1 MSLNWL
7 NLSKWKVWR
16 RMSRSTLR
24 FLHFVTNLVTNL
36 FPFTNVCLT
45 VECSTIQTSAEI
57 ASSRLSST
65 RFENIQKEKL
75 KCMLIVHCLA
85 DSDVFAFF
93 AFLLY
98 SIHWIL
104 ATSAPS
110 KSLFESSWVFHPL
123 FFYDWSSGELSS
135 MKFSWKAGNCPLRET
150 PPPNRLKSGHL
161 LSKYWQKWVNGDLK
175 FC

>member
-1 MSLNWL
+1 
-7 NLSKWKVWR
+7 
-16 RMSRSTLR
+16 MSRSTLR

-85 DSDVFAFF
+85 DLDVFAFF
-93 AFLLY
+93 AFFITLHC
-98 SIHWIL
+98 IHWPL
-104 ATSAPS
+104 ATSA
-110 KSLFESSWVFHPL
+110 SSNHYLNPHEFPI
-123 FFYDWSSGELSS
+123 
-135 MKFSWKAGNCPLRET
+135 P
-150 PPPNRLKSGHL
+150 
-161 LSKYWQKWVNGDLK
+161 
-175 FC
+175 